1 MNFGGRMT
9 STTAQAEQDLVQAL
23 AAQVR
28 DAGARIGLPYI
39 AVSADIGDPEPMRDA
54 EGRPFAETLFNWL
67 DPDLHYWK
75 DRGFA
80 LRSPF
85 VFGARYTAEPF
96 YFVQGRFGTWR
107 PAPRLERI
115 EVVQAAD
122 RVAVGTAIIAPAH
135 LPGGVIGAVV
145 WASHEEFDVR
155 PAFERQ
161 AVNLH
166 ALTLKMLAAYNDLG
180 VAAKSEEVRLTRRE
194 IQCLKW
200 AADGKTDVDIGE
212 IMKISTPTVRFH
224 MRNAADKMGVGGRS
238 QAVHH
243 ATTLGYIGERKS
255 RTRA

>member
-1 MNFGGRMT
+1 MT

-23 AAQVR
+23 AVQVR
-28 DAGARIGLPYI
+28 DEGAKIGLPYI

-54 EGRPFAETLFNWL
+54 NGQPFAETLFKWL

-75 DRGFA
+75 DRSFA
-80 LRSPF
+80 LHSPF

-96 YFVQGRFGTWR
+96 FFVHGRFGTWR

-115 EVVQAAD
+115 EVVPASE
-122 RVAVGTAIIAPAH
+122 RIVVGTAIVAPAH

-145 WASHEEFDVR
+145 WASPEVFDVR
-155 PAFERQ
+155 STFERE
-161 AVNLH
+161 AAGLH

-180 VAAKSEEVRLTRRE
+180 VASASEEVRLTRRE

-200 AADGKTDVDIGE
+200 AADGKTDADIGQ

-224 MRNAADKMGVGGRS
+224 MRNAADKMGVAGRP

-255 RTRA
+255 RSRA

>member
-1 MNFGGRMT
+1 MT
-9 STTAQAEQDLVQAL
+9 STTAQAEQDLVRAL
-23 AAQVR
+23 AVRVR
-28 DAGARIGLPYI
+28 DEGAKIGLPYI
-39 AVSADIGDPEPMRDA
+39 AVSADIGDPQPMLGAD
-54 EGRPFAETLFNWL
+54 GRPFAETLFEWL
-67 DPDLHYWK
+67 DPGLHYWK

-96 YFVQGRFGTWR
+96 FFVDGRFGTWR

-115 EVVQAAD
+115 EVLQAPE
-122 RVAVGTAIIAPAH
+122 RLAVGTAIIAPAH
-135 LPGGVIGAVV
+135 LPGGIIGAVV
-145 WASHEEFDVR
+145 WASPEVFDVR
-155 PAFERQ
+155 PTFERE
-161 AVNLH
+161 AAGLH

-180 VAAKSEEVRLTRRE
+180 VAADSDEVRLTRRE

-200 AADGKTDVDIGE
+200 AADGKTDADIGQ

-224 MRNAADKMGVGGRS
+224 MRNAADKMGVTGRP

-255 RTRA
+255 RSRA